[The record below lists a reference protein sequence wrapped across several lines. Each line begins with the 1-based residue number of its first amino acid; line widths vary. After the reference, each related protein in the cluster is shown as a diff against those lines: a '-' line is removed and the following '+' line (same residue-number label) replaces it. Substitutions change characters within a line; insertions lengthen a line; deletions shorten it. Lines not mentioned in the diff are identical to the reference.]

1 MENVSRII
9 LRNESR
15 LPQGPLLLVN
25 PPRDGLALQLQ
36 GQGRPLRCFT
46 QDFGDCRWLQ
56 SAGVDAEFGVVPGV
70 GDGERLV
77 ILFLPREKERLGL
90 LLHALADRLGSD
102 CSLWLVGE
110 NRGGIKSSPRH
121 LEPFFS
127 RVAVLDNARHCGLI
141 EASASSCDQPFD
153 LAGYVTGWSTSVA
166 GHDITLRSLPGVF
179 AHGRLDSGTA
189 LLLEVLGKLRPSGRI
204 LDFACGCGV
213 VGIALLAA
221 SRESSL
227 TLLDSS
233 ALALE
238 SSRQSLQANGLQAEV
253 LASDGLG
260 EVSGRYD
267 WIVSNPPFH
276 RGVANDLEV
285 AAEFFR
291 RSGTFL
297 TENGRIVIVFN
308 RHLPYFKWLT
318 QAFGEVERL
327 AENDEYIVA
336 QAGGKPGS
344 GKRSTGTAG
353 TGSSNK
359 GKMQST

>member
-1 MENVSRII
+1 MENVSQII

-15 LPQGPLLLVN
+15 LPEGPLLLVN

-36 GQGRPLRCFT
+36 GQGRPLRCCT
-46 QDFGDCRWLQ
+46 QDFGDYRWLQ
-56 SAGVDAEFGVVPGV
+56 SAGVDAEFGVVPGM

-77 ILFLPREKERLGL
+77 ILFLPREKERLGM
-90 LLHALADRLGSD
+90 LLHAIADQLGAD
-102 CSLWLVGE
+102 CKVWLVGD

-127 RVAVLDNARHCGLI
+127 SVAVLDNARHCGLI
-141 EASASSCDQPFD
+141 EALGPSCDQPFE
-153 LAGYVTGWSTSVA
+153 LAGYVSQWSTSFA
-166 GHDITLRSLPGVF
+166 GHDISLRSLPGVF

-189 LLLEVLGKLRPSGRI
+189 LLLEVLGDLRPSGRI
-204 LDFACGCGV
+204 LDFACGCGL

-221 SRESSL
+221 STESSL

-233 ALALE
+233 ALAME
-238 SSRQSLQANGLQAEV
+238 SSRRSLQANALQAEL

-285 AAEFFR
+285 AADFFR
-291 RSGTFL
+291 HSGTFL
-297 TENGRIVIVFN
+297 TENGKIVIVFN
-308 RHLPYFKWLT
+308 RHLPYSKWLT
-318 QAFGEVERL
+318 QAFGKVERL
-327 AENDEYIVA
+327 AENGEYVVA

-344 GKRSTGTAG
+344 GKRSTGTAA
-353 TGSSNK
+353 TGSPNI
-359 GKMQST
+359 GRIQST